1 MQVFKEQCSL
11 ALLRDTL
18 VQEGGLY
25 KGTFVPI
32 NPKTVNWIKPLIEF
46 LNRNK
51 NIAVEF
57 GPTEKRRAIA
67 DIKNGI
73 FTRSEFVG
81 WLIMAPIDIDV
92 VNLRF
97 KFTMLPHGRMKE
109 KIIESLNSNEPFII
123 SAKSLTTHEQHRGN
137 TYMTV
142 TKVIGLETLPQEEL
156 EMSVPAETLKQIT
169 HANPTVD
176 TTRIDTP
183 RFINNDITLGNEDI
197 AAVMKLNMAAG
208 NLIDHGTE
216 VPASAYEANIKR
228 QTGIDLNECFELLE
242 AYITGDVSLLRDA
255 LADKRVTLNGFQN
268 FLPFSMIEDYRS
280 AVKNNYTRFDTDYDR
295 ALETQAK
302 YAKLGVVTVIQLV
315 ELEGETGEV
324 EEFFV
329 NKVAKECTST
339 TGEIFTKGKW
349 VKSKYFTDDSFEHVE
364 GLFEGQNDLHDNVKN
379 ITKRFTETYELVRR
393 LTSDLGKA
401 YTDKIRE
408 VTTAYDN
415 K

>member
-11 ALLRDTL
+11 VLLRDTL
-18 VQEGGLY
+18 VEDGELY

-32 NPKTVNWIKPLIEF
+32 NPKTINWIKPLIEF
-46 LNRNK
+46 LNGNK

-81 WLIMAPIDIDV
+81 LLIMAPIDIDA

-123 SAKSLTTHEQHRGN
+123 SAKSLTTHEQHHGN

-156 EMSVPAETLKQIT
+156 EMPLPTEILKEAFGQPKTPITQIQQSQ
-169 HANPTVD
+169 H
-176 TTRIDTP
+176 
-183 RFINNDITLGNEDI
+183 INDLISCGNGDME
-197 AAVMKLNMAAG
+197 AVMKLNLAAG
-208 NLIDHGTE
+208 NFIDHGTE
-216 VPASAYEANIKR
+216 VPASQYEAQIKR
-228 QTGIDLNECFELLE
+228 QMGIDLNECFELLE

-255 LADKRVTLNGFQN
+255 LADKRITLNGFQN
-268 FLPFSMIEDYRS
+268 ILPFSLIGDYRS
-280 AVKNNYTRFDTDYDR
+280 AVENNFTRFDTTFER
-295 ALETQAK
+295 AEETKEK
-302 YAKLGVVTVIQLV
+302 YAKLGVETVISLV
-315 ELEGETGEV
+315 ELADDDGNPTQY
-324 EEFFV
+324 FV
-329 NKVAKECTST
+329 NKVAKDCTT
-339 TGEIFTKGKW
+339 ATGEVFTKGKW
-349 VKSKYFTDDSFEHVE
+349 VKSKYFNDDNFDHLP
-364 GLFEGQNDLHDNVKN
+364 GLFDGQDDLHDNVQN
-379 ITKRFTETYELVRR
+379 ITKRFTQTYELVRR
-393 LTSDLGKA
+393 LTHGLGKA

-408 VTTAYDN
+408 VTTIHDN

>member
-11 ALLRDTL
+11 VLLRDTL
-18 VQEGGLY
+18 VEDGELY

-46 LNRNK
+46 LDGNK

-57 GPTEKRRAIA
+57 GPTEKRQAIA

-81 WLIMAPIDIDV
+81 LLIIAPINIDA

-123 SAKSLTTHEQHRGN
+123 SAKSLTTHEQQRGN

-156 EMSVPAETLKQIT
+156 EMPLPTEILKEAFGQPKTPITQIQQSQ
-169 HANPTVD
+169 H
-176 TTRIDTP
+176 
-183 RFINNDITLGNEDI
+183 INDLISCGNGDME
-197 AAVMKLNMAAG
+197 AVIKLNLAAG
-208 NLIDHGTE
+208 NFIDHGAE
-216 VPASAYEANIKR
+216 VPAGQYEAQIKR
-228 QTGIDLNECFELLE
+228 QMGIDLNECFELLE

-255 LADKRVTLNGFQN
+255 LADKRITLNGFQN
-268 FLPFSMIEDYRS
+268 ILPFSLIGDYRS
-280 AVKNNYTRFDTDYDR
+280 AVENNFTRFDTTFER
-295 ALETQAK
+295 AEETKEK
-302 YAKLGVVTVIQLV
+302 YAKLGVETAISLV
-315 ELEGETGEV
+315 ELADDDGNPTQY
-324 EEFFV
+324 FV
-329 NKVAKECTST
+329 NKVAKDCTT
-339 TGEIFTKGKW
+339 ATGEVFTKGKW

-364 GLFEGQNDLHDNVKN
+364 GLFEGQNDLHDNVQN

-393 LTSDLGKA
+393 LTSTLGKA